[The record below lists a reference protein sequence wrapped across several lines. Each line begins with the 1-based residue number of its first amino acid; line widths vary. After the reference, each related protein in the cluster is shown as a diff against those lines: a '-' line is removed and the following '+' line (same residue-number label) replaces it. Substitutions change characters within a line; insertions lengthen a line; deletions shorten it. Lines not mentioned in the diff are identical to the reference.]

1 MSEFEAKERANE
13 AGSPVVMTM
22 LQACTIRAPEVI
34 LSLENVINLNHLVD
48 FAVVYLQ
55 SKVICLP

>member
-1 MSEFEAKERANE
+1 MSEAKEPANE
-13 AGSPVVMTM
+13 AASPVVMVLM
-22 LQACTIRAPEVI
+22 VQACTIRAPEII